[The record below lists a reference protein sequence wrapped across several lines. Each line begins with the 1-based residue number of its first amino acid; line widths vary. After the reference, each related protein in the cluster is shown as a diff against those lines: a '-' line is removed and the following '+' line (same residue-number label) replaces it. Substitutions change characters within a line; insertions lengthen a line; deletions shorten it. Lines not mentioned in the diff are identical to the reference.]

1 MKKYPRCG
9 PCKSPTTPHSLHR
22 RVVYLL
28 QKFYDSLRHV
38 LGVFLRDLEII
49 MSFQLS
55 LPEGRRHK
63 STVQYATRP
72 DLPKLAYR
80 RVKGKS
86 PGVVFLPGY
95 GSNMNG
101 QKAEAL
107 EEFCRSLG
115 HSYLRYV
122 IRNNVETACRCNVSG
137 FHA

>member
-1 MKKYPRCG
+1 M
-9 PCKSPTTPHSLHR
+9 SPNTPYNPTQACCLPGTGIPLLIASCFKVSLSDTETIISP
-22 RVVYLL
+22 LL
-28 QKFYDSLRHV
+28 CLQ
-38 LGVFLRDLEII
+38 GVT
-49 MSFQLS
+49 
-55 LPEGRRHK
+55 RHK

-115 HSYLRYV
+115 HSCLRLV
-122 IRNNVETACRCNVSG
+122 IQNNVKKVCCSCCCNVSG
-137 FHA
+137 FHT

>member
-1 MKKYPRCG
+1 M
-9 PCKSPTTPHSLHR
+9 
-22 RVVYLL
+22 
-28 QKFYDSLRHV
+28 
-38 LGVFLRDLEII
+38 
-49 MSFQLS
+49 
-55 LPEGRRHK
+55 
-63 STVQYATRP
+63 
-72 DLPKLAYR
+72 AYR

-122 IRNNVETACRCNVSG
+122 IRNNVERVCRCSVSG
-137 FHA
+137 FTHEKPGGAK